1 MELIAP
7 VLIVP
12 GLSNSGDDHW
22 QAHWQRQI
30 VGSTRVVQDDWET
43 PRLDRWL
50 ARLTAAVAERPGA
63 ILVGH
68 SLGALLIAH
77 LARHHSR
84 LPVAGALLVA
94 PADADAAT
102 RAGRTLRDITA
113 GSFNPMPLAP
123 LPFPTVLAA
132 SRNDPY
138 LGFSRAQ
145 ALSRLWEARFA
156 DLGAAGHVNVA
167 SGHRAW
173 PDGLKLLEH
182 VQALAAL
189 QGRPRTRPAERSG
202 VVVPLATPRRA
213 AAAVS
218 LVPACSRVAG
228 C

>member
-1 MELIAP
+1 MEPIAP
-7 VLIVP
+7 VIIVP

-22 QAHWQRQI
+22 QTHWQRQI
-30 VGSTRVVQDDWET
+30 AGSTRVVQDDWET

-50 ARLTAAVAERPGA
+50 ERLAATVAERPGA

-77 LARHHSR
+77 LAEHHPR

-113 GSFNPMPLAP
+113 GSFNPMPLSP

-138 LGFSRAQ
+138 LGFSRAR
-145 ALSRLWEARFA
+145 ALARLWEARFA
-156 DLGAAGHVNVA
+156 DLGVAGHVNVA
-167 SGHRAW
+167 SGHGSW
-173 PDGLKLLEH
+173 PDGLKLLEQVH
-182 VQALAAL
+182 TLALL
-189 QGRPRTRPAERSG
+189 HDRPRTRPAERSG
-202 VVVPLATPRRA
+202 VVVPLAPTRLA
-213 AAAVS
+213 TAAVS
-218 LVPACSRVAG
+218 RVPACRRLAG
-228 C
+228 Y